1 MLAGLLLLPVPFM
14 DCVYSVSAMNADLTV
29 NTRKLC
35 SSHSPQSQQDLGCIC
50 TKRCS
55 SQPSSTV
62 QVNDSIAIKAAV
74 LSWGKEGA
82 GCSENRPPLSA
93 GSVPQQGFLF

>member
-1 MLAGLLLLPVPFM
+1 MHAGLLLLPAPCTG
-14 DCVYSVSAMNADLTV
+14 CVYGVSAMNAHLTV

-35 SSHSPQSQQDLGCIC
+35 SHSPQSQQNLGCIC

-55 SQPSSTV
+55 FKPSSAV
-62 QVNDSIAIKAAV
+62 QLNDNVIKVAV

-93 GSVPQQGFLF
+93 GSVPWQGFLF